1 VTAGRGGYDSLAP
14 APDEETNVNEDA
26 DAKRGDLGRSNDEPA
41 LNDRN
46 SETVRGE
53 EILARDSDEETAA
66 VAYGKTGGTT
76 DATEEGGDG
85 SDL

>member
-1 VTAGRGGYDSLAP
+1 
-14 APDEETNVNEDA
+14 VNEDA
-26 DAKRGDLGRSNDEPA
+26 DAEGGDFGRSTDEPE
-41 LNDRN
+41 LTDRN

-53 EILARDSDEETAA
+53 EILAGDGDEETAA